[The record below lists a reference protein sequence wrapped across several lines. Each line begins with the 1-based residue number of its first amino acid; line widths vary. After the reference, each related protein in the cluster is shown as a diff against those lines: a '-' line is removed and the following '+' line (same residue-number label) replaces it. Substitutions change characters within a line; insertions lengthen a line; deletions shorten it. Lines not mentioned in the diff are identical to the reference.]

1 MNNANIIVELDALQ
15 DTALG
20 VIAAHNAGLG
30 VKAVMD
36 EEFWHSRVVEGM
48 GSLLPPDVF
57 DTLYAGRASNA
68 MEVLRN
74 SPLTGVPLMIAK
86 FVASHAANADAR
98 FYDSKMAIHINIWP
112 YDMTPD
118 VRDIYRRT
126 AFKWFDIG
134 PITDLQI
141 VRFSPGELTPKY
153 LNGAYTQMYIRDIRP
168 WFKAQAEA
176 LAKYQ
181 IPLFTMV
188 APRIVRNVDKTLFD
202 SIPSDKKSL
211 DLFEETTRWHSGI
224 IGLDFIDNRFF
235 SYIPVPTEDDL
246 AMAKEITEREG
257 GSENV

>member
-20 VIAAHNAGLG
+20 VIAAHNAELG

-126 AFKWFDIG
+126 AYKWFDIG

-141 VRFSPGELTPKY
+141 VRFSPSELTPKY
-153 LNGAYTQMYIRDIRP
+153 LTGSICFPI
-168 WFKAQAEA
+168 
-176 LAKYQ
+176 LAK
-181 IPLFTMV
+181 
-188 APRIVRNVDKTLFD
+188 
-202 SIPSDKKSL
+202 
-211 DLFEETTRWHSGI
+211 
-224 IGLDFIDNRFF
+224 
-235 SYIPVPTEDDL
+235 
-246 AMAKEITEREG
+246 
-257 GSENV
+257 